1 MKRLVVATSN
11 RGKFEEIVHILS
23 GLDISVESLSDY
35 PGMVQAEET
44 GETFRENALEK
55 AIAAARHTHQVA
67 LADDSG
73 LVVDALGG
81 APGVMSARYAGAGA
95 SDSDKYRKLLLAMEG
110 VPEDERTARFV
121 CVVAIAAPDGR
132 AWTAEGSVEGI
143 ITRVPRGNGGF
154 GYDPVF
160 LVPELGLTFAEI
172 DPETKN
178 RISHR
183 ARALARSI
191 PMVQEALGI

>member
-1 MKRLVVATSN
+1 
-11 RGKFEEIVHILS
+11 
-23 GLDISVESLSDY
+23 
-35 PGMVQAEET
+35 
-44 GETFRENALEK
+44 
-55 AIAAARHTHQVA
+55 
-67 LADDSG
+67 
-73 LVVDALGG
+73 
-81 APGVMSARYAGAGA
+81 MSARYAGAGA

-110 VPEDERTARFV
+110 VPEGERTARFV

-132 AWTAEGSVEGI
+132 AWTAEGIVEGV
-143 ITRVPRGNGGF
+143 ITRVPPRGNGGF